1 MFDLRKIVYQAIS
14 TYCPRCYYGQAAQGC
29 EFPYIVFSFP
39 SNGRAYKEQ
48 VARELEVAIYDAP
61 KSGYNVANEIDTLT
75 DNVKASLDYKTGSQ
89 DATSVWFKFEQRTE
103 VPFPDGATIWGR
115 VLRFTAHTYKE

>member
-1 MFDLRKIVYQAIS
+1 MHQ
-14 TYCPRCYYGQAAQGC
+14 
-29 EFPYIVFSFP
+29 
-39 SNGRAYKEQ
+39 
-48 VARELEVAIYDAP
+48 

-103 VPFPDGATIWGR
+103 VPFPMEQLYGGR